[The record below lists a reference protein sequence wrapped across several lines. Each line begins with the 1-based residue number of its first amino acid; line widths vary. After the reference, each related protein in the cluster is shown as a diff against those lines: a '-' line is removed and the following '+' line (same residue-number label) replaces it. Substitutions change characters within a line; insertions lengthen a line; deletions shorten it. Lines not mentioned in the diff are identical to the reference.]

1 MTAYIQLADKLVEI
15 SGKVTK
21 EAIIQALGYK
31 PATGEFAEL
40 KNNPFVDDK
49 SDAYKIVDEKGNII
63 AMFDK
68 DGLHT
73 TKIDVTEAIVAP
85 NLTVNSVYSQK
96 SDIEGTLTATNIFVA
111 EDLQTK
117 YANVSDK
124 FTALNVEI
132 NGNLEAENLQSQS
145 TEDFKIADSNN
156 NIIMSVNNEGV
167 SSTEFIA
174 KTSNAIH
181 KLSTKADENH
191 THGLLKLGG
200 DVQGASSF
208 GKNGATINVTVIND
222 SHTHDLRYYS
232 KYELSE
238 TGLPLL
244 ASPDSNFRII
254 DKNSNIMVDVDS
266 DGLKAAAVILPQG
279 DVQTQIDERYTK
291 DELSNTGVD
300 YIAASVVRDKSNDFA
315 VMDQHNNTIMRVGS
329 NGVTSTEIIAQ
340 GADGKI
346 HKLSE
351 KANVSD
357 IPSLDGYAE
366 KAYVDELNQSVGNK
380 QDTINDLETIRQGA
394 AKGATAI
401 QAVDTGDVLD
411 DVDVEYATKAYVD
424 GLVGDINSV
433 LESIISGDIKED
445 INNVLESI
453 INGEE

>member
-1 MTAYIQLADKLVEI
+1 MVAYIQLADKLVEI

-73 TKIDVTEAIVAP
+73 TKIDVTEAIVSP

-96 SDIEGTLTATNIFVA
+96 GDIEGTLTATNILVA

-117 YANVSDK
+117 YVNVSDK
-124 FTALNVEI
+124 VTALNVEV
-132 NGNLEAENLQSQS
+132 NGNLEADNLQSQN
-145 TEDFKIADSNN
+145 TEDFKITDNNN

-181 KLSTKADENH
+181 KLSTKAEENH

-208 GKNGATINVTVIND
+208 GKNGATINVTVVND
-222 SHTHDLRYYS
+222 SHTHDLRYYT
-232 KYELSE
+232 KNELSE

-254 DKNSNIMVDVDS
+254 DKKSNIMVDVDS
-266 DGLKAAAVILPQG
+266 NGLKTTAVILPQG
-279 DVQTQIDERYTK
+279 DVQAQIDERYTK

-300 YIAASVVRDKSNDFA
+300 YIATSVLRHNSNDFA
-315 VMDQHNNTIMRVGS
+315 VMDQRNNSIMRVGS
-329 NGVTSTEIIAQ
+329 NGVTSTEFIAMS
-340 GADGKI
+340 ADGKI

-357 IPSLDGYAE
+357 IPSLDGYA
-366 KAYVDELNQSVGNK
+366 
-380 QDTINDLETIRQGA
+380 
-394 AKGATAI
+394 
-401 QAVDTGDVLD
+401 
-411 DVDVEYATKAYVD
+411 TKAYVD

-433 LESIISGDIKED
+433 LESII
-445 INNVLESI
+445 
-453 INGEE
+453 NGEE